1 MMVLF
6 PIAVS
11 AAIVGAFALLKA
23 SWLAALWLGLGLAG
37 GIALLK
43 ADEWWLRTW
52 YEVPGQPLITRS
64 VLFMVAYIPLSLF
77 VVTSSG
83 SWLGSGLVVGI
94 GLVLLTELYLLRKDE
109 AALRAHFAPHLHV
122 LSPRDISIALG
133 AFSLLLLFLV
143 IKLFI

>member
-1 MMVLF
+1 MMILL

-11 AAIVGAFALLKA
+11 VAIVAGFALVKA
-23 SWLAALWLGLGLAG
+23 SWLAALWLGLGLAS

-83 SWLGSGLVVGI
+83 SWLGSGLVIGI
-94 GLVLLTELYLLRKDE
+94 GLVLLAELYQFRQDE
-109 AALRAHFAPHLHV
+109 TALRAHFAPHLKV
-122 LSPRDISIALG
+122 LTRRDISIALG

-143 IKLFI
+143 IKLFL